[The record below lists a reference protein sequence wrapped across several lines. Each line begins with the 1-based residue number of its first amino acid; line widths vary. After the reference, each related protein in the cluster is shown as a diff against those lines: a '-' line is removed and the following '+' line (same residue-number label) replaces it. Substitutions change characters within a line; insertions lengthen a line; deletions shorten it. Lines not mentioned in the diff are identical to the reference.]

1 MTRVADGVMTEL
13 RVQDLLGPRAA
24 ELRLRV
30 ECGGE
35 HLDRRIG
42 EPAVNRPG
50 LALTGF
56 YRYFANRRVQI
67 CGLAEINYVKTLSPE
82 ERAERWR
89 KLFLAHIPCLIL
101 ARNFR
106 AAPEMREAALAHR
119 TPILRSELI
128 TGRLAQSAA
137 RVLDDLAAPTQRVQG
152 TMVDLQGI
160 GLLLEGPPGIGKS
173 ETALGLIGRGCSL
186 VADDVTVLRRSSN
199 GLIGSP
205 VDVTRYHMEIRGVGI
220 LHIPSLFGVA
230 SVRREK
236 RLDLVV
242 RLDPADAEPP
252 DRLQLEPETVELLG
266 VPVPRVTVP
275 VAPGRDLTR
284 IVEAAALNL
293 RLRQLGHDAAKELDQ
308 SIIDQLAQGPGRV
321 HD

>member
-1 MTRVADGVMTEL
+1 MSEL

-35 HLDRRIG
+35 YLGRRIR

-56 YRYFANRRVQI
+56 YRYFANYRVQI
-67 CGLAEINYVKTLSPE
+67 CGLAEMTYAKTLAAE

-89 KLFLAHIPCLIL
+89 KLFRANIPCLIL
-101 ARNFR
+101 ARNLH
-106 AAPEMREAALAHR
+106 ANPEMRDAAKAGR
-119 TPILRSELI
+119 TPILRSDLI
-128 TGRLAQSAA
+128 TARLAQNAA
-137 RVLDDLAAPTQRVQG
+137 RVLDELSAPTQRVQG

-160 GLLLEGPPGIGKS
+160 GLLIEGPPGVGKS

-186 VADDVTVLRRSSN
+186 VADDVTVLRRVSN

-220 LHIPSLFGVA
+220 LHISSLFGIA

-242 RLDPADAEPP
+242 RLDPAGAEPE

-275 VAPGRDLTR
+275 VAPGRDITR
-284 IVEAAALNL
+284 IIEAAALNL

-308 SIIDQLAQGPGRV
+308 SIIDRLTQGPGRAN
-321 HD
+321 D